1 MFVLMQLINLCL
13 RSVSVPFLGARRLF
27 EKLATRQAHPLVTI
41 PAPMLRRLV

>member
-13 RSVSVPFLGARRLF
+13 RGVSVPFLGPRRLF
-27 EKLATRQAHPLVTI
+27 KTLAQRQAHPLVTI